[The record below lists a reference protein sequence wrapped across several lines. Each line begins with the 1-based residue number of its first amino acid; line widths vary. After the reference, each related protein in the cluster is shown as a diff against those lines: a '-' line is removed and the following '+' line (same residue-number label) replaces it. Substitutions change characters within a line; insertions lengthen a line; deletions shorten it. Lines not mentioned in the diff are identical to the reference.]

1 MRMRT
6 AILAAAAL
14 LSAGSVFA
22 AGEAVRIE
30 ERIRELEKRLAR
42 QDAQAEE
49 SKRRIAEIG
58 KEVAER
64 RAAVE
69 SLEGIRRKNVND
81 EQVEKLRRA
90 TKAQGD
96 LAERIALLRKILE
109 EDQPEPEKLVAEN
122 RGENALVE
130 KDASALAMVDA
141 FEMAKEIESAITES
155 YKDIKAT
162 QTAIE
167 RRMSFDAARKI
178 TDVAKA
184 VRIEA
189 DRQAIEDSPRTKDAL
204 DVQKAAQAEVV
215 RETES
220 IVDTALSMMQEAMEI
235 VLPDDPSAASAN
247 ATKPKD
253 LAWLKPEDFEKR
265 TQDEAL
271 KERLELMAAAADFQV
286 AITAAAAENEDVR
299 AKDLTRIIE
308 NTA

>member
-1 MRMRT
+1 MRMRA

-215 RETES
+215 RETE
-220 IVDTALSMMQEAMEI
+220 
-235 VLPDDPSAASAN
+235 
-247 ATKPKD
+247 
-253 LAWLKPEDFEKR
+253 
-265 TQDEAL
+265 
-271 KERLELMAAAADFQV
+271 
-286 AITAAAAENEDVR
+286 
-299 AKDLTRIIE
+299 
-308 NTA
+308 